1 MVARKLRLMA
11 AGLCMIAT
19 VLCAWQ
25 REPALAVLMGLVGA
39 VLLG

>member
-1 MVARKLRLMA
+1 MVARKARLGL
-11 AGLCMIAT
+11 AGLCMIVT

-25 REPALAVLMGLVGA
+25 RQPALAVLMGLAGA